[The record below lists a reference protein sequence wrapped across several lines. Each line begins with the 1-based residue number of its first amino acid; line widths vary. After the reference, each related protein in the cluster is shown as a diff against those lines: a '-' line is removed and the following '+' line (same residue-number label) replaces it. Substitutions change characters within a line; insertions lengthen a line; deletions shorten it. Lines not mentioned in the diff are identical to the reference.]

1 MEQQNMRRE
10 NATRRRHFRST
21 IHMLRLPDHEVAV
34 WFVRP
39 QFPQPWV
46 KDDFVA
52 VVMVMV
58 LHPNENEMTNCQLG
72 KRDI

>member
-1 MEQQNMRRE
+1 LSMKLTTSFPFHN
-10 NATRRRHFRST
+10 THVTPS
-21 IHMLRLPDHEVAV
+21 DHEVAV
-34 WFVRP
+34 LFVRP